1 MPLHFVDINS
11 DSFIKNF
18 LRSFKVWWDF
28 QMLWGKQDT
37 IYINRIVY
45 VLMNSNVIEGN
56 IKPAFK
62 WKSILIHSSL
72 A

>member
-1 MPLHFVDINS
+1 
-11 DSFIKNF
+11 
-18 LRSFKVWWDF
+18 
-28 QMLWGKQDT
+28 
-37 IYINRIVY
+37 
-45 VLMNSNVIEGN
+45 MNSNVIEGN